1 MRIEFAKSLAGHDRN
16 QIYLIVRSDE
26 RFLYLANGTTK
37 TLEAPKKK
45 NRSHLQLIKRLPS
58 EVTDCLLHEITDT
71 TIKRAIKLFYHAMQ
85 HKHEF

>member
-58 EVTDCLLHEITDT
+58 EVTGCLLHEITDT
-71 TIKRAIKLFYHAMQ
+71 TIKRAIKLYYHAMQ

>member
-16 QIYLIVRSDE
+16 QIYLVVRSDE

-37 TLEAPKKK
+37 TLDAPKKK

-71 TIKRAIKLFYHAMQ
+71 AIKRAIKLYYHAMQ

>member
-71 TIKRAIKLFYHAMQ
+71 TIKRAIKLYYHAML

>member
-16 QIYLIVRSDE
+16 QIYMVVRSDQ

-37 TLEAPKKK
+37 TLGAPKKK

-71 TIKRAIKLFYHAMQ
+71 AIKRAIKLYYHAMQ

>member
-45 NRSHLQLIKRLPS
+45 NRSHLQLIKKLPS

-71 TIKRAIKLFYHAMQ
+71 TIKRAIKLYYHAMQ

>member
-16 QIYLIVRSDE
+16 QIYLVVRSDQ

-37 TLEAPKKK
+37 TLDAPKKK

-58 EVTDCLLHEITDT
+58 EVTDCFLHEITDT
-71 TIKRAIKLFYHAMQ
+71 AIKRAIKLYYHAMQ